1 VAAADPTEGASAQD
15 LSGKEPGSRTDWS
28 KAKTLSKTIGKYLLH
43 GTLFSILLTAFSF
56 GFVFVLAFLVIIG
69 YVLGLILAIAILC
82 LIIGFINSLVTS
94 MLWFRVKTGWK
105 VFLGHGFLLGIVLFT
120 VQVVPGLFVWGLT
133 GTPPVIQDFA
143 LRIPVAAAYALI
155 DGVIGKRIARIWQV
169 GPERGRV
176 ARTRHLRP
184 ELASTMPKNPDR
196 LQCPRCGGTRLVV
209 EADRSAFCID
219 CGRGIHPTLW
229 TARSSS

>member
-1 VAAADPTEGASAQD
+1 
-15 LSGKEPGSRTDWS
+15 
-28 KAKTLSKTIGKYLLH
+28 
-43 GTLFSILLTAFSF
+43 LTAFSF

-69 YVLGLILAIAILC
+69 YILGLILAIAILC

-94 MLWFRVKTGWK
+94 LLWFRVKTGWK
-105 VFLGHGFLLGIVLFT
+105 VFLAHGFLLGIVLFI
-120 VQVVPGLFVWGLT
+120 VQVIPGLFVLGLT

-155 DGVIGKRIARIWQV
+155 DGVIGKRIARIWQE

-176 ARTRHLRP
+176 ARTRQLRH
-184 ELASTMPKNPDR
+184 ELVPTMPKNPDR

-219 CGRGIHPTLW
+219 CGSGIHPTLW
-229 TARSSS
+229 TAQSSS